1 MDISRNNQFSHVK
14 SNCLYEAKPNPV
26 YSRQNIHNI
35 TQKRQTNNESRKNIT
50 PVSINASNL
59 RRSIHNPIQPRQ
71 IDAKLKVIDS
81 YKPRNGINQCRQ
93 LSSTPITEISKRT
106 LSSQPKFRSIQI
118 AKSSVIFHPVRP
130 NFAVSEKNEI

>member
-1 MDISRNNQFSHVK
+1 MDISSNNQFSQAK

-35 TQKRQTNNESRKNIT
+35 TQKRQTNYELRKNIT
-50 PVSINASNL
+50 PVSSNASNL

-81 YKPRNGINQCRQ
+81 YKPRNGINPCIQ
-93 LSSTPITEISKRT
+93 LNSIPKVQISQRT
-106 LSSQPKFRSIQI
+106 LSSQPKFRNTQI
-118 AKSSVIFHPVRP
+118 AKSSVHKHVVRS

>member
-1 MDISRNNQFSHVK
+1 MDISSNNQFSQVK

-35 TQKRQTNNESRKNIT
+35 TQKRQTNYEPRKNIT

-93 LSSTPITEISKRT
+93 LSSTPKTEISQRT
-106 LSSQPKFRSIQI
+106 LSSQSKFKSIQI
-118 AKSSVIFHPVRP
+118 AKSSVHKHVVKSNI
-130 NFAVSEKNEI
+130 AVSEKNEI